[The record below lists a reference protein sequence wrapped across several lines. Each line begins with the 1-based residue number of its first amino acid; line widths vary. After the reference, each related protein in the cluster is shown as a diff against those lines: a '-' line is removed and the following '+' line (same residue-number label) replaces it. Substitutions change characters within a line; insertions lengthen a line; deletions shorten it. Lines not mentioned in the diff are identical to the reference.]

1 MVWDSGHKQI
11 GYSSEWLEYENRNNL
26 DHYIKKYKE
35 HTVKKISELRI
46 SEEGQEGIQAFLEKR
61 KTKWSD

>member
-26 DHYIKKYKE
+26 EHYINKYKE
-35 HTVKKISELRI
+35 HEANATSTDERN
-46 SEEGQEGIQAFLEKR
+46 EYWR
-61 KTKWSD
+61 KYNENK